1 VLDDLTDAEHGWAR
15 RLLGHGR
22 SRILEGFRK
31 YAEMLETLTQQGF
44 LVLNE
49 TGRDSRSVIRI
60 PLGLNLK
67 TSLRRGFLFD
77 GLEST

>member
-1 VLDDLTDAEHGWAR
+1 MLDDLTDAEHGWAR

-49 TGRDSRSVIRI
+49 TAGTHVQ
-60 PLGLNLK
+60 
-67 TSLRRGFLFD
+67 
-77 GLEST
+77 